1 MQTAEFATFLK
12 LKYVGGVGKD
22 FIEELFKRNYAKH
35 EISDWLKKKK
45 IQMLGDFRFCQDH
58 KLSSK
63 KIINSELQNIVRE
76 EFEKT

>member
-45 IQMLGDFRFCQDH
+45 
-58 KLSSK
+58 
-63 KIINSELQNIVRE
+63 NPNVRG
-76 EFEKT
+76 FSFLPRS

>member
-35 EISDWLKKKK
+35 EISDWLKKK
-45 IQMLGDFRFCQDH
+45 
-58 KLSSK
+58 
-63 KIINSELQNIVRE
+63 NPNVRG
-76 EFEKT
+76 FSFLPRS

>member
-45 IQMLGDFRFCQDH
+45 
-58 KLSSK
+58 SK
-63 KIINSELQNIVRE
+63 C
-76 EFEKT
+76 

>member
-35 EISDWLKKKK
+35 EISDLLIKRNANDRGFSVLP
-45 IQMLGDFRFCQDH
+45 I
-58 KLSSK
+58 S
-63 KIINSELQNIVRE
+63 
-76 EFEKT
+76 